1 MARYVV
7 YLPVLDWGWVVI
19 GTLVIIAVLFLP
31 WVPLGFGGVEM
42 CDTSLTAL
50 RRYFQFSCPVFSH
63 EGLSSDGE
71 AWGFSY

>member
-7 YLPVLDWGWVVI
+7 YLPVLDGGCVIVV
-19 GTLVIIAVLFLP
+19 TLVIAALFLS

-42 CDTSLTAL
+42 SFMSLTAL
-50 RRYFQFSCPVFSH
+50 RCCFQFSCPVCSH

-71 AWGFSY
+71 AWGFSYN